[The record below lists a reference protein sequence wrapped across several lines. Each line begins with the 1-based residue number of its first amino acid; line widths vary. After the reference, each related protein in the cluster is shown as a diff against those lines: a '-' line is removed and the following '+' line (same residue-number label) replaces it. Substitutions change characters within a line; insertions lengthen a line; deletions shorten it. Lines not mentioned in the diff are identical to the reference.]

1 MPRKPASP
9 KLRSQGE
16 RLAAS
21 IRSRREGRDLSAES
35 MARAADL
42 SVDTVRRIERG
53 VVPNPGFFT
62 VAAMAR
68 VLELD
73 LDGLVADVTSTSA
86 PQQVSS

>member
-1 MPRKPASP
+1 MPRKPATDAV
-9 KLRSQGE
+9 RRQGE

-21 IRSRREGRDLSAES
+21 IRSRRHDRDLSAES

-53 VVPNPGFFT
+53 AVPNPGFFT

-73 LDGLVADVTSTSA
+73 LDGLAAAAEPAADPEPST
-86 PQQVSS
+86 

>member
-1 MPRKPASP
+1 
-9 KLRSQGE
+9 
-16 RLAAS
+16 
-21 IRSRREGRDLSAES
+21 

-53 VVPNPGFFT
+53 AVPNPGFFT

-73 LDGLVADVTSTSA
+73 LDGLAAAAEPAAGPEPSA
-86 PQQVSS
+86 